1 MAQSLTS
8 KVPIFGLEGNAIW
21 GFESESSTIEEGE
34 LGAVCVEEVASSEL
48 LPTIL

>member
-8 KVPIFGLEGNAIW
+8 KVSIFGVEGNAIW

-34 LGAVCVEEVASSEL
+34 SGAACTEEVVSSES
-48 LPTIL
+48 LPMIP